1 MFSNQFLNFVRD
13 LLRVGTRAKAKVF
26 LIFVIYFLLINLVSY
41 VVMTMDKKLAIKG
54 KKRIPEN
61 VLFTLAILGGG
72 IGSVISMKKHLH
84 KTRKKS
90 FTIGIPITAALNVIA
105 FALEILAVYLY

>member
-54 KKRIPEN
+54 KKRISEN

-72 IGSVISMKKHLH
+72 IGSVISMKSTCTKPE
-84 KTRKKS
+84 KRVS
-90 FTIGIPITAALNVIA
+90 QSA
-105 FALEILAVYLY
+105 FRLPRR